1 MLPMKLKLEMSV
13 MVGSLNIFSPF
24 SYYFNFLLLLERS
37 KIVVKNGCRIH
48 FQCDE
53 DPLKK
58 SSRMASTF
66 SSVFFF
72 CFEFLSYFNYY

>member
-1 MLPMKLKLEMSV
+1 
-13 MVGSLNIFSPF
+13 MVGSLNISPRF
-24 SYYFNFLLLLERS
+24 FLYYFNFLLLLERS

-72 CFEFLSYFNYY
+72 CFSFFFLVFLLIINN